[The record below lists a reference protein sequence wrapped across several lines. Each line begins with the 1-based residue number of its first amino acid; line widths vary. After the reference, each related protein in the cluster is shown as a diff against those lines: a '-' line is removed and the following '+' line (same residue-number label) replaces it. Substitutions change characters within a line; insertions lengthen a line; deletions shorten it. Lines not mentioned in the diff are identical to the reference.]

1 MGNTR
6 KSAVQKTVC

>member
-6 KSAVQKTVC
+6 KSKTWV